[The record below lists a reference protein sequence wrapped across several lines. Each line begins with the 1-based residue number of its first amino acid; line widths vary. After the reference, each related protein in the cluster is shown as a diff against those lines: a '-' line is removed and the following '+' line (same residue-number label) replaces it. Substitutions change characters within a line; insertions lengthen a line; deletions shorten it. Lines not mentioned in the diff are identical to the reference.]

1 MTFSVGRRSFVSF
14 LASLVPGYKLFPFDR
29 FMANGISLPQ
39 SQSRTRK
46 SYVCPPC
53 GLSCDKLTFDQP
65 GDCPN
70 CGMKLISTN
79 GGEDSPPTV
88 AILLFNGAEII
99 DFAGPWEVFGTAGFL
114 VHTVAENLEP
124 HTMVFGQKVMPD
136 YTFEKSPKADVLLIP
151 GGVLGEA
158 TKSDRLIQ
166 WIRAKSRDVSH
177 VMSVCTGAFLL
188 ARAGLLDGLTA
199 TTTYGMEE
207 ELAKAGRNIKI
218 VYPERFVDAG
228 KIITTAGL
236 SSGIDGA
243 LHLVSKMIGAGA
255 AQSAALNMEYRW
267 SAGTKYSRA
276 AMADRYLPDG
286 LQFGKANLRGAQ
298 AKMISTEGDTNNW
311 ETRILVSD
319 PKSPPEIIDVVR
331 TRIQSNTS
339 HTRDGVLIKPP
350 GKAPA
355 GSSQIK
361 WTFIDAQGF
370 AWRGAGLVDPSPEQR
385 GKFILTLKL
394 TRSRTSRSV

>member
-1 MTFSVGRRSFVSF
+1 
-14 LASLVPGYKLFPFDR
+14 
-29 FMANGISLPQ
+29 
-39 SQSRTRK
+39 
-46 SYVCPPC
+46 
-53 GLSCDKLTFDQP
+53 
-65 GDCPN
+65 
-70 CGMKLISTN
+70 
-79 GGEDSPPTV
+79 
-88 AILLFNGAEII
+88 
-99 DFAGPWEVFGTAGFL
+99 
-114 VHTVAENLEP
+114 
-124 HTMVFGQKVMPD
+124 
-136 YTFEKSPKADVLLIP
+136 
-151 GGVLGEA
+151 
-158 TKSDRLIQ
+158 
-166 WIRAKSRDVSH
+166 
-177 VMSVCTGAFLL
+177 MSVCTGAFLL

-207 ELAKAGRNIKI
+207 ELAKAGKNIK
-218 VYPERFVDAG
+218 VVCPERFVDAG

-243 LHLVSKMIGAGA
+243 LHLVSKMIGPGA

-267 SAGTKYSRA
+267 SADTKYSRA

-319 PKSPPEIIDVVR
+319 PKSTPEIIDVLR

-339 HTRDGVLIKPP
+339 HTRDGVRIKSS

-355 GSSQIK
+355 DSPQIN
-361 WTFIDAQGF
+361 WRFTDAQGF
-370 AWRGAGLVDPSPEQR
+370 GWQGVGLVEPSTEQR

-394 TRSRTSRSV
+394 TRSRTSSGV